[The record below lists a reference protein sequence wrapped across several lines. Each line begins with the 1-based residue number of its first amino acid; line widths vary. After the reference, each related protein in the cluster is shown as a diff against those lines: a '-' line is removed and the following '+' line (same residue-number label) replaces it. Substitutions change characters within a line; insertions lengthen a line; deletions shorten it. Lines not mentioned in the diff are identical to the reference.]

1 MLLLA
6 ACDPRAGQARTAHMP
21 AGNEGFAS
29 TVPVAEFLVAG
40 MDSSFWIRTGPD
52 AGPTG
57 MEVRRAPLV
66 LARLAGR
73 WQELYVAEE
82 DHSFHDAVFVAQ
94 ALWRRDL
101 VSDDSVLVS
110 GDAMVPAMAAEYAR
124 GHPGELPL
132 EPDEPEAEEPS
143 IVAAAELSLLD
154 LQGGYASIEH
164 HSDLHLP
171 HIGERHE
178 VRRTV
183 VELASGRELR
193 LPALLGEAAA
203 ADVARRGRTAFVVAR
218 DSARRAVRKMDAAAA
233 QALDG
238 FSFDA
243 RSFAL
248 TQVADRPGVVFFAVG
263 HGEAAGGFVLPLAPL
278 VVDGGAWWDSARVDL
293 PAAGGVAGASVG
305 ETGSRHWRRGPLTV
319 VARSDVGAVTGR
331 GGGGGDDRAPAGHA
345 GPDRLALR
353 DSAGREWP
361 LGPIGSPA
369 RRLYWLGA
377 DDVTA
382 VERRAIARAF
392 YDAAMYDGTVR
403 AAGLPDSRGAAP
415 ASTLRL
421 AAASSAHRTAGR
433 LGMPP
438 SGPRHVARRPAIRS
452 RSPIQS
458 R

>member
-6 ACDPRAGQARTAHMP
+6 ACDPRAGQARPAHASADP
-21 AGNEGFAS
+21 GGFAG

-40 MDSSFWIRTGPD
+40 ADSSFWVRTGPD

-73 WQELYVAEE
+73 WQELYVVEE

-101 VSDDSVLVS
+101 VSHDSALVA
-110 GDAMVPAMAAEYAR
+110 GDAVVPALAAEYAR
-124 GHPGELPL
+124 AHPDELPL
-132 EPDEPEAEEPS
+132 EPDEPEAEDPT
-143 IVAAAELSLLD
+143 IVAATELSLLD
-154 LQGGYASIEH
+154 VQGGYASVEH
-164 HSDLHLP
+164 YSDLHLP
-171 HIGERHE
+171 RIGERHE

-183 VELASGRELR
+183 VELASGRELS

-203 ADVARRGRTAFVVAR
+203 AEVSRRGRAAFVVAR
-218 DSARRAVRKMDAAAA
+218 DSARRVARQLDAAAA
-233 QALDG
+233 AALDR
-238 FSFDA
+238 FTFDA

-248 TQVADRPGVVFFAVG
+248 AQVADRPGVVFFAVG
-263 HGEAAGGFVLPLAPL
+263 HGDAAEGFALPLAPL

-293 PAAGGVAGASVG
+293 PVAGAG
-305 ETGSRHWRRGPLTV
+305 REAASRHWRRGPLTV
-319 VARSDVGAVTGR
+319 VARADGAAVTGR
-331 GGGGGDDRAPAGHA
+331 GDDDPTTLADGDA

-353 DSAGREWP
+353 DSTGREWMI
-361 LGPIGSPA
+361 GPIGTPA
-369 RRLYWLGA
+369 RRLYWLGEG
-377 DDVTA
+377 DVTP

-403 AAGLPDSRGAAP
+403 AASRPGSRGAMPAP
-415 ASTLRL
+415 TFRL
-421 AAASSAHRTAGR
+421 AAARPAYDTAARLRIPSSARRHAAGR
-433 LGMPP
+433 A
-438 SGPRHVARRPAIRS
+438 VIRS
-452 RSPIQS
+452 SSPVQS